1 MWNFISHVRNYL
13 IINNVTICN
22 MSKFNDIMNTA
33 GNVAQSGSK
42 IVSLAGG
49 LASLIGGR
57 KRAMDQQRDLMDLQY
72 EYQQRAAKAE
82 YERQLDFWN
91 KNNAYNTP
99 SEWRKRMED
108 ADLLPAAMLNDGGAI
123 GQATLGSSST
133 PSVGSPNA
141 NLSTPGLDASLKFLQ
156 IAQGLANVRNTES
169 NTKLNEQKVVTEN
182 YQQRSL
188 DAGAKI
194 LQTRIPGIESENAM
208 KEVEARIAAATET
221 DRIDMSDTAAQE
233 AWEQLRL
240 LKQQYKNA
248 VKDGRIKDAQFREI
262 SKNISVMDTQILLMR
277 AQTALTEMNEQYL
290 AARIPYIAELIH
302 LAEQDGTIKDYF
314 INGPGDGETSQ
325 MEAER
330 RGAVSEAT
338 LADWQATHEGIRSF
352 GDVLFPG
359 LDLIVRL
366 LGIRPDSPRGK
377 TIAGKIMGKRL
388 PTKK

>member
-1 MWNFISHVRNYL
+1 
-13 IINNVTICN
+13 

-33 GNVAQSGSK
+33 GNAAQSGSK
-42 IVSLAGG
+42 IVSLVGG
-49 LASLIGGR
+49 LSSLFGGR
-57 KRAMDQQRDLMDLQY
+57 KRAMDQQRALMDLQY

-82 YERQLDFWN
+82 YDRQLDFWN
-91 KNNAYNTP
+91 KNNAYNAP

-108 ADLLPAAMLNDGGAI
+108 ADLLPAAMLSDGGSI
-123 GQATLGSSST
+123 GQATLGGSST

-169 NTKLNEQKVVTEN
+169 NTKLNEQKIVTES

-194 LQTRIPGIESENAM
+194 LQARIPGINSENAL

-221 DRIDMSDTAAQE
+221 DRINMSDTAAQE
-233 AWEQLRL
+233 AWEQLKL

-262 SKNISVMDTQILLMR
+262 SKHIGVMDQQVLMMR
-277 AQTALTEMNEQYL
+277 AQTALYEMNEDYL
-290 AARIPYIAELIH
+290 AARIPYIAELIN
-302 LAEQDGTIKDYF
+302 LAEQDGTIKDYY
-314 INGPGDGETSQ
+314 INGPGDGDEPSQ

-330 RGAVSEAT
+330 RGAVAESQLSE
-338 LADWQATHEGIRSF
+338 WQATHEAVRSF
-352 GDVLFPG
+352 GDIMIPG
-359 LDLIVRL
+359 LDLLLRF
-366 LGIRPDSPRGK
+366 LGIRADSPRGK
-377 TIAGKIMGKRL
+377 TIIGKIMGKRL
-388 PTKK
+388 PVKK

>member
-1 MWNFISHVRNYL
+1 MAGKFDEI
-13 IINNVTICN
+13 
-22 MSKFNDIMNTA
+22 MSTA

-42 IVSLAGG
+42 VVSLVGG
-49 LASLIGGR
+49 IASLFGGR
-57 KRAMDQQRDLMDLQY
+57 KRAMDQQRRLMDLQY

-82 YERQLDFWN
+82 YDRQLDFWN
-91 KNNAYNTP
+91 KNNAYNAP

-108 ADLLPAAMLNDGGAI
+108 ADLLPAAMLSDGGTI

-133 PSVGSPNA
+133 PTVGSPNA

-169 NTKLNEQKVVTEN
+169 NTKLNEQKIVTEN

-188 DAGAKI
+188 DASAKI
-194 LQTRIPGIESENAM
+194 LQARIPGIESENVI

-221 DRIDMSDTAAQE
+221 DKISMSDTAAQE
-233 AWEQLRL
+233 SWEQLRL
-240 LKQQYKNA
+240 LKQQYRNA

-277 AQTALTEMNEQYL
+277 AQTALAEMNEQYL

-302 LAEQDGTIKDYF
+302 LAEQDGTIKDYY
-314 INGPGDGETSQ
+314 INGPGGEESSQ

-330 RGAVSEAT
+330 LGSVAGAQ
-338 LADWQATHEGIRSF
+338 LADWEATHEAVRSF
-352 GDVLFPG
+352 GDVMIPG
-359 LDLIVRL
+359 LDLLLRF
-366 LGIRPDSPRGK
+366 LGIRADSPRGK
-377 TIAGKIMGKRL
+377 TIIGKIMGKRL
-388 PTKK
+388 PVKK